1 MLAGTGI
8 GGSVRAAPGR
18 RGGRLRELEG
28 GGLSAAVVIVG
39 TGSSHAIW
47 TSIVCRRMGPLAGA
61 PSSGGT
67 LGAASDTGRFTDGDF
82 DERLGG

>member
-8 GGSVRAAPGR
+8 GGSVRDAPGN

-28 GGLSAAVVIVG
+28 GAPSDVLVIVG
-39 TGSSHAIW
+39 AGSSHAIW

-67 LGAASDTGRFTDGDF
+67 LGAASATGRFTDDDF